1 MLEPG
6 RGSNDVPN
14 GSDQADQLVRQ
25 CVASARE
32 VAARGVLLRVTFET
46 LFEYMTVQPRAG
58 LGARQCSLDAGQRT
72 VSLHPL
78 SLQLYQCCA
87 QGVMHTMV
95 GMALGGQGAQKQR
108 TPNTR
113 MACMCACAIGCS
125 SVCLLPQ
132 YMTGKCTQRWAHPYH
147 CQSKLG
153 GRNVAEKL
161 ACNSHLHAA

>member
-1 MLEPG
+1 VLEPG

-78 SLQLYQCCA
+78 SCSSISAVHKLSCTQWLVWHWEA
-87 QGVMHTMV
+87 R
-95 GMALGGQGAQKQR
+95 ALRNRERLTLGW
-108 TPNTR
+108 P
-113 MACMCACAIGCS
+113 ACAHAPLAAAVYAS
-125 SVCLLPQ
+125 CL
-132 YMTGKCTQRWAHPYH
+132 
-147 CQSKLG
+147 
-153 GRNVAEKL
+153 NI
-161 ACNSHLHAA
+161 